1 VREGLSALGYNVS
14 DGTEQIVALEA
25 GGEPATLALRQA
37 LERHGIY
44 GAMFCAPATAKNR
57 ALVRLTLNAGLDE
70 TGIARLLAACVAVRA
85 EAGVEHWPST
95 RRLRKLALV

>member
-1 VREGLSALGYNVS
+1 MSALGYNVS

-25 GGEPATLALRQA
+25 GGEPATLALR
-37 LERHGIY
+37 RRWSKHGIWL
-44 GAMFCAPATAKNR
+44 MFQCPGDGEPRPRCAPDPQP
-57 ALVRLTLNAGLDE
+57 AGLDE
-70 TGIARLLAACVAVRA
+70 TGIARLLATCAAVRA